1 MTLKGK
7 TALVTGSSSG
17 IGKAIADTFEA
28 FGVEVRRVSRSEGID
43 LFEPKEYLGVLL
55 WSRKIDILVNCAGM
69 QAYNSAYNYDHEEL
83 DKQHALMTK
92 IPFRLSQQA
101 FPHMKANNW
110 GRIINI
116 TSIAAHTGTRRT
128 IGYTAAKHAL
138 HGITQCLSNEWSQ
151 YGITVNSIAPG
162 FIDTPMLKPLTDDK
176 KHLADMVGRI
186 PMERLGT
193 PQEVAN
199 VALFLAS
206 EQASYVTGSTIF
218 VDGGWMG
225 R

>member
-17 IGKAIADTFEA
+17 IGKAIADTFERV
-28 FGVEVRRVSRSEGID
+28 GVEVIRVSRTEGHD
-43 LFEPKEYLGVLL
+43 LNAVKTSFLAKNT
-55 WSRKIDILVNCAGM
+55 DIIVNCAGEQVYDNAEYYSEDDYATQEYLM
-69 QAYNSAYNYDHEEL
+69 AYTPL
-83 DKQHALMTK
+83 
-92 IPFRLSQQA
+92 RLSQIA
-101 FPHMKANNW
+101 FPHMKSQRW

-116 TSIAAHTGTRRT
+116 TGIVAHVGARRT
-128 IGYTAAKHAL
+128 IGYVAAKHAL
-138 HGITQCLSNEWSQ
+138 HSITQCLSNEWSQ

-162 FIDTPMLKPLTDDK
+162 FIETEILKPLTDDK
-176 KHLADMVGRI
+176 KHLADMLGRI

-206 EQASYVTGSTIF
+206 DQASYVTGSTIF

>member
-17 IGKAIADTFEA
+17 IGLAIADTFERL
-28 FGVEVRRVSRSEGID
+28 GIEVRRASRSEGVD
-43 LFEPKEYLGVLL
+43 VSCATRRNGLARGV
-55 WSRKIDILVNCAGM
+55 DILVNCAGM
-69 QAYNSAYNYDHEEL
+69 QSYEDAERYPVTVFE
-83 DKQHALMTK
+83 KQHKLMVSAAVG
-92 IPFRLSQQA
+92 LAQEA
-101 FPHMKANNW
+101 YPHMKSQRW

-162 FIDTPMLKPLTDDK
+162 FIATPMLKPLADDP

-218 VDGGWMG
+218 VDGGWSA

>member
-17 IGKAIADTFEA
+17 IGLAIADTFERL
-28 FGVEVRRVSRSEGID
+28 GMEVRRASRSEGRNLND
-43 LFEPKEYLGVLL
+43 TRTCYMASGV
-55 WSRKIDILVNCAGM
+55 DILVNCAGKQVYDNAEHYSRDDFDRASDLM
-69 QAYNSAYNYDHEEL
+69 AYTPLY
-83 DKQHALMTK
+83 
-92 IPFRLSQQA
+92 LSQIA
-101 FPHMKANNW
+101 FEHMHANAW

-116 TSIAAHTGTRRT
+116 TSIAAHAGTRRT

-162 FIDTPMLKPLTDDK
+162 VIATPMLKPLTDDP
-176 KHLADMVGRI
+176 KHLSDMVGRI

-218 VDGGWMG
+218 VDGGWSA